1 MKPRLIVAILVIA
14 NLPLCAEAQELSAAK
29 AKADAQKFVKMII
42 GDKAKSQIYCDV
54 VKLGEQIE
62 ETDPKDKKKADELY
76 QQVDELATKLGP
88 EYIALMNELQDMD
101 PDSGDGKEIGST
113 LEALDKLCSK

>member
-42 GDKAKSQIYCDV
+42 GDKAKSQIYCD
-54 VKLGEQIE
+54 
-62 ETDPKDKKKADELY
+62 
-76 QQVDELATKLGP
+76 
-88 EYIALMNELQDMD
+88 ALSSVSRSRRLIRKIKRRPM
-101 PDSGDGKEIGST
+101 SCI
-113 LEALDKLCSK
+113 SKWTN

>member
-1 MKPRLIVAILVIA
+1 MKPRLIVAILVG
-14 NLPLCAEAQELSAAK
+14 LPLCAEAQEPSAAK

-62 ETDPKDKKKADELY
+62 ETDPGDKKKADELY
-76 QQVDELATKLGP
+76 QQVDELTTKLGP
-88 EYIALMNELQDMD
+88 EYYALMNELQDMD
-101 PDSGDGKEIGST
+101 PDSEDGKEISST
-113 LEALDKLCSK
+113 LESLDKLCSK

>member
-62 ETDPKDKKKADELY
+62 ETDPKDKKKADKLY
-76 QQVDELATKLGP
+76 QQVDELTTKLGP

-101 PDSGDGKEIGST
+101 PDSENGKEIGST
-113 LEALDKLCSK
+113 LEALDKLCAK